1 MDAVLF
7 GGAPISD
14 KMAMVDR
21 VLVYVLRFYEGE
33 VNEAMLREWAT
44 AAVDA
49 VWGDGPRVTK
59 YVPMLALRDV
69 RSRVIS
75 SLEERLAAGE
85 QLPVEAERDLWV
97 WNTQHQ
103 GVAQASSRL

>member
-7 GGAPISD
+7 GGAPIGD
-14 KMAMVDR
+14 KPAMIDR
-21 VLVYVLRFYEGE
+21 VLAYVLRFYEGE
-33 VNEAMLREWAT
+33 VNEALLREWAT

-69 RSRVIS
+69 RARVIV

-85 QLPVEAERDLWV
+85 HLPAEAARDLWA
-97 WNTQHQ
+97 WSTQHP
-103 GVAQASSRL
+103 GAAQASPSA